1 MFIRHEYN
9 YLETYLWF
17 RRKGKIAQATFVKT
31 VDGKCHIFVYL
42 YFGYSILVY
51 VDFSNPYRYVLSS
64 VSVPL

>member
-1 MFIRHEYN
+1 MVQK
-9 YLETYLWF
+9 
-17 RRKGKIAQATFVKT
+17 KGKEIAQAIFVKT

-51 VDFSNPYRYVLSS
+51 VDFSNPYRYVLSGVLILKPVS